1 VALCRPDP
9 KRKLAVAITV
19 NRLTF
24 DNSKVTGEIMRE
36 IYCKLGVPV
45 PQAYAKKDSPTPPS
59 H

>member
-9 KRKLAVAITV
+9 KRKLAVAITL

-24 DNSKVTGEIMRE
+24 DNSKVTGEILRE
-36 IYCKLGVPV
+36 IYRKLDVPV
-45 PQAYAKKDSPTPPS
+45 PLAYAKKDSHMPPG

>member
-9 KRKLAVAITV
+9 KRKLAVAITL

-36 IYCKLGVPV
+36 IYRKLGEPV
-45 PQAYAKKDSPTPPS
+45 PLAYAKKDSPLPPG